1 MNEPEE
7 TLIIRGQQNFDL
19 HFLNPV
25 QIEINDDRILNI
37 LKKHK
42 SIYHK
47 LTPLGILLP
56 SSVTNDTKQI
66 FVTCGELNNAKTALI
81 NGKIYNILGIINLNK
96 INNWEYIKG
105 KSLWVNINFDE
116 TNQINNNSEHLSFSF
131 ITSSLNDLLNFSIHL
146 IDDNNKT
153 IEFNTGETKISISN
167 FKTEVF

>member
-1 MNEPEE
+1 MVKY
-7 TLIIRGQQNFDL
+7 T
-19 HFLNPV
+19 
-25 QIEINDDRILNI
+25 
-37 LKKHK
+37 
-42 SIYHK
+42 IY
-47 LTPLGILLP
+47 L
-56 SSVTNDTKQI
+56 D
-66 FVTCGELNNAKTALI
+66 
-81 NGKIYNILGIINLNK
+81 K

-167 FKTEVF
+167 FKIEVF